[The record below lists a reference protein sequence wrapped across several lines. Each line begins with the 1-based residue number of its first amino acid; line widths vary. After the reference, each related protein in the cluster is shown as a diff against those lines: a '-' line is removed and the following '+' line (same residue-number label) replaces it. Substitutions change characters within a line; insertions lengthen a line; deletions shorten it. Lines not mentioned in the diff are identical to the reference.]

1 MPMLRAPDMV
11 VLLSFA
17 IHFNGHG
24 ESRMF
29 WEKKLAQWV
38 EDVRA
43 TTNLPARLVLWDGQ
57 QHDFGSFAAPQV
69 TLKVNHASALPLL
82 LEPSLDNLGEAY
94 VKGKIDIEGKL
105 SDIISIGYSLAKNT
119 ITGASKLARVR
130 RYFNHTKS
138 SDKKAIQYHYDVS
151 NAFYQ
156 LWLDENMVY
165 SCAYFE
171 NGDEDLATAQL
182 KKIDHILTKIQLQ
195 PGQRLLDIGCGW
207 GALVLRAASKFGA
220 KCVGVTLSQNQFDL
234 ATERVKAAGLVDRIE
249 IRLQD
254 YRDIPGQFDRVTS
267 VGMFEH
273 VGRKNLPTYFSKV
286 RELLAE
292 DGIAMNHGIT
302 STDYDSGETALGGG
316 EFIDRYVFPDG
327 ELPHI
332 SLALESLQR
341 GGLEA
346 VDIES
351 LRRHYARTLNIW
363 TENFETYADEARKL
377 VDDEKFRIWRLYLA
391 GCAYA
396 FEHDDVSI
404 YQIVC
409 RRAGRS
415 AQTLPWSRR
424 YMYDRPLGETRTST
438 APVAAIDGR

>member
-1 MPMLRAPDMV
+1 
-11 VLLSFA
+11 
-17 IHFNGHG
+17 
-24 ESRMF
+24 MF

-38 EDVRA
+38 DDVRSKA
-43 TTNLPARLVLWDGQ
+43 NLPARLVLWSGQ
-57 QHDFGSFAAPQV
+57 QYDFGHFAAPQV
-69 TLKVNHASALPLL
+69 TLKVNSASALPLL

-94 VKGKIDIEGKL
+94 IKGKIDIEGKVA
-105 SDIISIGYSLAKNT
+105 DIINIGYSLARST
-119 ITGASKLARVR
+119 VTSASKLARVR
-130 RYFNHTKS
+130 RYFTHSKS
-138 SDKKAIQYHYDVS
+138 TDRKAIQYHYDVS
-151 NAFYQ
+151 NAFYK

-171 NGDEDLATAQL
+171 NGDEDLATAQI

-195 PGQRLLDIGCGW
+195 EGQTLLDIGCGW
-207 GALVLRAASKFGA
+207 GALVLRAAQKFGA
-220 KCVGVTLSQNQFDL
+220 RCVGVTLSQNQFDL
-234 ATERVKAAGLVDRIE
+234 ATQRVRDAGLEDRIE

-254 YRDIPGQFDRVTS
+254 YRDVQGQFDRITS

-273 VGRKNLPTYFSKV
+273 VGRKNLPGYFTKV
-286 RELLAE
+286 RELLAD

-302 STDYDSGETALGGG
+302 SSDAESGETALGGG

-332 SLALESLQR
+332 SLALEAAQR

-346 VDIES
+346 VDVES
-351 LRRHYARTLNIW
+351 LRRHYAHTLDLW
-363 TENFETYADEARKL
+363 ADNFEAHAEEAKKL
-377 VDDEKFRIWRLYLA
+377 VDDEKFRIWRVYLA

-409 RRAGRS
+409 RKAGRS
-415 AQTLPWSRR
+415 ATTLPWSRR
-424 YMYDRPLGETRTST
+424 YMYEKPL
-438 APVAAIDGR
+438 